1 MNSLN
6 RFGVNPSLYWMK
18 YQMMMKQPNALGN
31 FRNLSAGNP
40 DSSLNE
46 SVNSSVSEGDHEVA
60 ERMVGR
66 LTASERKQ
74 KVDKYLQK

>member
-6 RFGVNPSLYWMK
+6 RFGVNPSFYWMK
-18 YQMMMKQPNALGN
+18 YQMMMKQSNGLGEAK
-31 FRNLSAGNP
+31 NLSAGNP
-40 DSSLNE
+40 DSSLND
-46 SVNSSVSEGDHEVA
+46 SIHSSLSDLDHEIS

-74 KVDKYLQK
+74 KVERYLQK